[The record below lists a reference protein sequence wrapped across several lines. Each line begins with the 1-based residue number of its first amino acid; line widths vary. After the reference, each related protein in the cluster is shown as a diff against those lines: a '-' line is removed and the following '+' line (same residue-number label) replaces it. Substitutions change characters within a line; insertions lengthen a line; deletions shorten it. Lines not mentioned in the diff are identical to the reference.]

1 MLNNP
6 SPFPPGQ
13 VARIHFTDCIVESNV
28 HLIEESRVCVS
39 LGSGMTPGAE
49 TPSTAHTSHIDL
61 PTHPLPTHPT
71 LTPDSQTANCNLR
84 GQEVD
89 LHCAQPLT
97 FWNLLGS
104 IANTTFSNKE

>member
-1 MLNNP
+1 
-6 SPFPPGQ
+6 
-13 VARIHFTDCIVESNV
+13 
-28 HLIEESRVCVS
+28 
-39 LGSGMTPGAE
+39 MTPGAE

-71 LTPDSQTANCNLR
+71 LTPDSQTANWNLH
-84 GQEVD
+84 GQGVD

-97 FWNLLGS
+97 FWNFLGS